1 MSKQLTCAV
10 ALALGASATTNVMA
24 AAYPDRPI
32 RLIVPS
38 AAGGGPDTV
47 ARLIAAEF
55 TKQMGQQVVVD
66 NRPGGA
72 FTIGMDAIAK
82 AAPDGYTIGYAS
94 VGPLAINRS
103 LLPKMPY
110 DPDRD
115 LQAIGQVGMS
125 QCIVGVTPS
134 APFKTVGELIA
145 YAKKNPDRLTHGSS
159 GNGSIDQLSAELF
172 KMMTGTHMVHV
183 PYKTGAQAVTEL
195 IAGQVNLM
203 FANLPSIWTHVKS
216 GKVRALAVT
225 GPRRSPGFPEVPTVA
240 EAGVPGYE
248 AVTWGGIVTPAG
260 VPKAIVAR
268 LNTEVNTAIATPT
281 FKEKYG
287 AIGNEPLGGTPEQFA
302 AFIRKESAK
311 WAEVVKHVGAKLD

>member
-1 MSKQLTCAV
+1 MFAGVV
-10 ALALGASATTNVMA
+10 AASVA
-24 AAYPDRPI
+24 AADYPERPI

-55 TKQMGQQVVVD
+55 TKKMGQQIVVD

-110 DPDRD
+110 DPERD

-134 APFKTVGELIA
+134 AAIKTMGELIA
-145 YAKKNPDRLTHGSS
+145 YAKANPDKLTHGSA
-159 GNGSIDQLSAELF
+159 GNGSIDHLSAELF
-172 KMMTGTHMVHV
+172 KMMTGTRMVHV
-183 PYKTGAQAVTEL
+183 PYKTSAQAVTEL

-225 GPRRSPGFPEVPTVA
+225 GPRRSPGFPDLPTIA
-240 EAGVPGYE
+240 EAGVADYE
-248 AVTWGGIVTPAG
+248 AVTWGGIVAPAG
-260 VPKAIVAR
+260 MPRAIVAR
-268 LNTEVNTAIATPT
+268 LNTEVNAAIATPT
-281 FKEKYG
+281 FREKYG
-287 AIGNEPLGGTPEQFA
+287 AIGNEALGGTPEQFT
-302 AFIRKESAK
+302 AFIAKESAK
-311 WAEVVKHVGAKLD
+311 WAVVVKHVGAKLD